1 LDRIA
6 PLNSLPDMVATP
18 HDSTK
23 RETAAVVDDPKA
35 HAALLDAFPS
45 LVWCAD
51 GEGRCSFVNRAWT
64 QYTGRSR
71 EAERGAGWLEA
82 VHPDDREVLGR
93 LWSEAFGLRRRFE
106 TEFRLRRADGT
117 YGWLHHSAE
126 PVTGGGGRL
135 AGYLGTC
142 HDITERLDA
151 ELAARAR
158 AREVRLLADNVP
170 VLIAHFAAPD
180 LRCVFAN
187 RAYARTWGW
196 DVDSILGRTV
206 AEVIGAEA
214 YREIEPHIQ
223 RVVKGETV
231 TYERTIP
238 TGEATFRVL
247 EVNLLPQLGDDGAVI
262 AAFVLISDI
271 TRHRLS
277 EQAVRE
283 SEERLRKFAEA
294 THEGI
299 VFHEGGVFTDCNDA
313 VLRLTGYEHDEIV
326 GKPVLDFVAPEWRET
341 VVSNI
346 RIGYER
352 PYESAILHQDGSRIP
367 VEVTGKV
374 MPYKGRQ
381 YRMTVIRDIRD
392 RKEAEARIHFLA
404 HHDTLTGLPNRVLLM
419 DRLEFILASAR
430 RRGSRVGILF
440 IDLDNFKTVNDSLGH
455 AAGDALLRLV
465 AGRIEE
471 TLRAVDVVARL
482 GGDEF
487 LVVLP
492 DLESEQAP
500 VAVAEKLLAVIR
512 EPVVLEGQTIAV
524 SPSIGIAVFPRDGA
538 STDVLI
544 RNADAAMYLA
554 KDRGRSNF
562 QFFSESL
569 AQVASSTLSLESRL
583 REAIRD
589 EGFAIHYQPQVR
601 VDGGRVVGIEA
612 LIRWPQ
618 PDGTMVMPDDFIPVA
633 EQRGLIMAIGGW
645 VLRNACRQNRMWQL
659 SGLPRVPVA
668 VNLSAIQLK
677 QDDFVAEI
685 EKVLAET
692 GLDPEWLELEIT
704 EAMLAPET
712 AERLRTLH
720 ALHALGVRL
729 AIDDFGTGHSSLAH
743 LKRLPI
749 DRLKVDR
756 SFVRDIPAD
765 PDDCAIAAAVIGL
778 ARNLDITAIAEGVET
793 EAQLAFLRG
802 HGCEEMQG
810 FLMSPPLAA
819 AEAAVFLAARRHEGG
834 MAAPGGQRSA

>member
-1 LDRIA
+1 MA
-6 PLNSLPDMVATP
+6 ATTHEDKMRP
-18 HDSTK
+18 A
-23 RETAAVVDDPKA
+23 AAVVDDPKA
-35 HAALLDAFPS
+35 HAALLDAIPS

-51 GEGRCSFVNRAWT
+51 GEGGCSFVNQAWT
-64 QYTGRSR
+64 RYTGRSVD
-71 EAERGAGWLEA
+71 EERGAGWLEA
-82 VHPDDREVLGR
+82 VHPDDREILGR
-93 LWSEAFGLRRRFE
+93 QWSQAFGLRGRFE

-117 YGWLHHSAE
+117 YGWLHQTAE
-126 PVTGGGGRL
+126 PVTGNGGRL
-135 AGYLGTC
+135 AGYVGTC
-142 HDITERLDA
+142 HDITERFDA

-158 AREVRLLADNVP
+158 AKEVRLLADNVP
-170 VLIAHFAAPD
+170 VLIAHFAAAD
-180 LRCVFAN
+180 LRCIFAN

-196 DVDSILGRTV
+196 DVDSIVGRTV

-214 YREIEPHIQ
+214 YREIEPHIW
-223 RVVKGETV
+223 RVMQGETV

-238 TGEATFRVL
+238 AGDGAAKVL

-277 EQAVRE
+277 EQAVRD

-299 VFHEGGVFTDCNDA
+299 VFHEAGVFTDCNDA
-313 VLRLTGYEHDEIV
+313 ILRLSGFAYDEIV
-326 GKPVLDFVAPEWRET
+326 GKPVLGFVAPEWRDT
-341 VVSNI
+341 VLSNI
-346 RIGYER
+346 SIGHER
-352 PYESAILHQDGSRIP
+352 PYECAIVHRDGSRIP

-404 HHDTLTGLPNRVLLM
+404 HHDTLTGLPNRVLLL

-430 RRGSRVGILF
+430 RRGTKAGILF

-455 AAGDALLRLV
+455 AAGDALLRVV
-465 AGRIEE
+465 ARRIEE

-500 VAVAEKLLAVIR
+500 VAVAEKLLAVIG
-512 EPVVLEGQTIAV
+512 EPVLLEGQTIAV
-524 SPSIGIAVFPRDGA
+524 SPSIGIAVFPRDGG
-538 STDVLI
+538 SPDVLI

-569 AQVASSTLSLESRL
+569 ARAASSTLALETRL

-589 EGFAIHYQPQVR
+589 EAFAIHYQPQLR
-601 VDGGRVVGIEA
+601 IDNGRVVGVEA

-618 PDGTMVMPDDFIPVA
+618 RDGTTVMPDDFIAVA
-633 EQRGLIMAIGGW
+633 EQRGLIMPIGGW
-645 VLRNACRQNRMWQL
+645 VLRSACRQNRRWQL

-677 QDDFVAEI
+677 QKGFVAEV
-685 EKVLAET
+685 ERVLAQT
-692 GLDPEWLELEIT
+692 GLDPEWLVLEIT

-712 AERLRTLH
+712 DERLRALH
-720 ALHALGVRL
+720 ALHELGVRL
-729 AIDDFGTGHSSLAH
+729 AIDDFGTGHSSLAY

-756 SFVRDIPAD
+756 TFVRDIPGD
-765 PDDCAIAAAVIGL
+765 PDDCAIAAAIIGL
-778 ARNLDITAIAEGVET
+778 ARNLGITAIAEGVES
-793 EAQLAFLRG
+793 EAQLAFLRD

-810 FLMSPPLAA
+810 FLTSPPLTA
-819 AEAAVFLAARRHEGG
+819 AEAAAFLAAHRDGDG
-834 MAAPGGQRSA
+834 AATAGQRKA